1 MKTFILLTF
10 AFLAFAGYQLSGGA
24 DFEPASVRMAGLQ
37 PAAEK
42 AEVTAV
48 QSVREAPQQDTV
60 TRVSLNLTSVQ
71 PAIEAAREAPADVE
85 LRAPVEFVSANDNLI
100 EAVPTNI
107 STLSTENTPAII
119 PSLITPGDTRS
130 NLAQIAS
137 AKDLREVTAS
147 RVNVRGG
154 PGTEYGVV
162 SKLAR
167 GDAVE
172 VIEDAGNGW
181 VRMRPLDGSPEGWM
195 ADFLLSSG

>member
-10 AFLAFAGYQLSGGA
+10 AFLVFAGYQLSGGA
-24 DFEPASVRMAGLQ
+24 DFEPASVRMAALQ
-37 PAAEK
+37 PTAEK
-42 AEVTAV
+42 ADVATVKSEE
-48 QSVREAPQQDTV
+48 EAPQQDTV

-71 PAIEAAREAPADVE
+71 PAIDPTEEPPVAVESRE
-85 LRAPVEFVSANDNLI
+85 PVEFASANDNTV
-100 EAVPTNI
+100 ETVPRNV
-107 STLSTENTPAII
+107 SVLSTEATPAII
-119 PSLITPGDTRS
+119 PSLITPGETRS

-137 AKDLREVTAS
+137 TKDLREVTAT

-195 ADFLLSSG
+195 ADFLLSNG